1 MSKIELKQLS
11 FAYDNQEALLFDY
24 HRQISRWI
32 PIGN

>member
-11 FAYDNQEALLFDY
+11 FAYDNQEALLLI
-24 HRQISRWI
+24 RQISRWI